1 MAKTI
6 LIKRGD
12 IKNTDSI
19 FVSTR
24 ARRKAQVTFALMQQD
39 YEVPITGWYILTTK
53 YASVFTDDT
62 NTISAADTIAA
73 SEGFERKVP
82 R

>member
-12 IKNTDSI
+12 IKNTDS
-19 FVSTR
+19 